1 MPAIEIRL
9 ILAALA
15 TWRLTYM
22 LTEEL
27 GPFDVFKR
35 LRDRV
40 GVHYLRDDSWPDTN
54 LGRLFSCCKCLSMWT
69 GAVFGLLALT
79 PLWWAAIPFALS
91 APVVFI
97 RDRWG
102 YPPAGD

>member
-1 MPAIEIRL
+1 MSDIWLRL

-35 LRDRV
+35 IRDRV
-40 GVHYLRDDSWPDTN
+40 GVYYLREDGWPDTN
-54 LGRLFSCCKCLSMWT
+54 LGRLFSCCKCMSMWT
-69 GAVFGLLALT
+69 GVLFGFLALT
-79 PLWWAAIPFALS
+79 PLWWAAIPFAMS

-102 YPPAGD
+102 IPLAQD